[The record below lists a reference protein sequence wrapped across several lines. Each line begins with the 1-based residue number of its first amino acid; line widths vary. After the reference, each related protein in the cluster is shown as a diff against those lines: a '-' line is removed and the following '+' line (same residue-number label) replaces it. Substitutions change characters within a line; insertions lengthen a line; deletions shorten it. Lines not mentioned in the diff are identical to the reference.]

1 MNKDFDDVGREGR
14 NVKKLRGWVKEFQ
27 FIHDLNILDSDNKT
41 IYSTLLEKTVKKNG
55 SLIPSRNEKRTRG
68 VKWKVTWR
76 NLTLLRNVNP
86 YEKCFGWKMTQ
97 DLVEVGARLHRN
109 GANKQCAKMKDGA
122 LCNTIETLEHRLFL
136 CENVHPLSTAV
147 KSVIERLIGKSVDR
161 QEILCLNLTHR
172 KRSTLCLCLWFTIKA
187 MVLIYNG
194 KLLSKTKLFNE
205 ISSEI
210 RWNLV
215 RR

>member
-1 MNKDFDDVGREGR
+1 MRFVYAGENERLVRALNFQPIKEGGLGLIHPGIKSKVFLIKSMNKDFDDVGREGR

-109 GANKQCAKMKDGA
+109 GAVSEPYSACSRAVRG
-122 LCNTIETLEHRLFL
+122 LFQ
-136 CENVHPLSTAV
+136 S
-147 KSVIERLIGKSVDR
+147 
-161 QEILCLNLTHR
+161 Q
-172 KRSTLCLCLWFTIKA
+172 
-187 MVLIYNG
+187 
-194 KLLSKTKLFNE
+194 
-205 ISSEI
+205 
-210 RWNLV
+210 
-215 RR
+215 